1 MKGAIETVEHEELVN
16 VKAENE
22 ALQAKLTK
30 RNEQYMMGLDKA
42 LTAANLSEERKTEIY
57 SEMLPHLV
65 EGQKTGQ
72 TARQIYGTVTE
83 QTSALLDGPR
93 KATAPVGQSKDWMI
107 ALDGGLMMVAL
118 LSLITGVS
126 SLWGKAQ
133 QGAEMGIITLLIN
146 FLAGGIVILLIS
158 KNAPNRYVK
167 EKKKGGFFRY
177 ILIIGVAMLAWMF
190 LMTASMAFLPAS
202 INMSLPPIGYLI
214 VAAAAFGAKL
224 YFKRKW
230 NIQGGFF

>member
-1 MKGAIETVEHEELVN
+1 
-16 VKAENE
+16 
-22 ALQAKLTK
+22 
-30 RNEQYMMGLDKA
+30 
-42 LTAANLSEERKTEIY
+42 
-57 SEMLPHLV
+57 
-65 EGQKTGQ
+65 
-72 TARQIYGTVTE
+72 
-83 QTSALLDGPR
+83 
-93 KATAPVGQSKDWMI
+93 
-107 ALDGGLMMVAL
+107 
-118 LSLITGVS
+118 
-126 SLWGKAQ
+126 
-133 QGAEMGIITLLIN
+133 MGIITLLIN

-158 KNAPNRYVK
+158 KNAPNRYAK

-190 LMTASMAFLPAS
+190 LMTASMAFLPES